1 MVASISPAAAEAD
14 SWTSQEGNFNV
25 CYQERYGI
33 IGRDGKTILKPTY
46 PSISDFHEGLA
57 TFQQGDKAGVL
68 NKSGRV
74 QVKATFEE
82 IGPFANGKA
91 LARAYSPRKPHPK
104 TGDWECAG
112 LWGMIDTHGN
122 WLVKPTYDYVN
133 ALNKEYNLVTKGGKR
148 GFVDRNLKVLVA
160 PTFDELYDISEG
172 MAAFGEKGKLGYIDK
187 QGKVIVQAKYK
198 ATAPFKEGLA
208 RVQNADGWGYID
220 QSGKTVISHQYK
232 DASSFSEGAALV
244 RTFDDADG
252 QFFIKHDGS
261 KLVKNK
267 YAYARSF
274 KNGKARVELFDRT
287 QLYKGYIDKSGIFT
301 ANDKDDEYA
310 QSNQAEVSEGLCIV
324 KSEEQSK
331 DIEVMPTKSYT
342 IKDTFGRERFRLSKI
357 YSIREF
363 HDGVAIFSAS
373 VLSWKKPIK
382 PHSDRA
388 KEPSKSLANPY
399 AAPQWKRHILSQ
411 PANWGYKD
419 SSGNVVIPPK
429 FRQASTF
436 SEGIAEVEEGL
447 LAGYIDKTGRYA
459 IKPCFPI
466 GASTFDNGIAY
477 GTKCSKEFSAKPFQ
491 SGSGCVQNT
500 CYFRLGL
507 INRSGK
513 FITEPRYEQFRPISE
528 GRLAFRLDGKW
539 GFMDSSGKVVIEPKY
554 AAVQP
559 FSEGLAA
566 VTEEAWDGGLSP
578 IIPSAW
584 GFVDRDGK
592 LVIPHQYRS
601 AGSFH
606 DGLAL
611 VSENCHNISGKPE
624 GFIDKA
630 GKLQISSD
638 QYLSSGFE
646 GGVAVRCQN
655 KKRWLI
661 DTSAKPLTD
670 DLYDQL
676 GVEEDKAYRLVSEG
690 LIPVRK
696 GSFWGFIDTAGN
708 CVIPPQFNEVG
719 HFHDGLAVVKFKH
732 GHLAYIDQ
740 LGQIQLDEN
749 YDVATRFHDGAA
761 IIANDQGTYVID
773 KSGKHLFDA
782 TGIKSYS
789 EGLFL
794 WQDKSKEPINYFYNY
809 QYD

>member
-1 MVASISPAAAEAD
+1 M
-14 SWTSQEGNFNV
+14 
-25 CYQERYGI
+25 
-33 IGRDGKTILKPTY
+33 
-46 PSISDFHEGLA
+46 
-57 TFQQGDKAGVL
+57 
-68 NKSGRV
+68 
-74 QVKATFEE
+74 
-82 IGPFANGKA
+82 
-91 LARAYSPRKPHPK
+91 
-104 TGDWECAG
+104 
-112 LWGMIDTHGN
+112 
-122 WLVKPTYDYVN
+122 
-133 ALNKEYNLVTKGGKR
+133 TKDGKR

-160 PTFDELYDISEG
+160 LKFDELYDMSEG
-172 MAAFGEKGKLGYIDK
+172 MAAFGEKGKLGFIDK
-187 QGKVIVQAKYK
+187 EGRVIVPAKYK
-198 ATAPFKEGLA
+198 SVAPFKEGVA
-208 RVQNADGWGYID
+208 RVLNADGWGFID

-287 QLYKGYIDKSGIFT
+287 QPYKGYIDKSGIFT

-310 QSNQAEVSEGLCIV
+310 QSNQAEVSEGLYLV

-331 DIEVMPTKSYT
+331 EIKVMPTKSYT
-342 IKDTFGRERFRLSKI
+342 IKDSDGRERFKLSKI

-363 HDGVAIFSAS
+363 HGGVAIFSAP
-373 VLSWKKPIK
+373 VLSWKKPTK
-382 PHSDRA
+382 PHSDRGDA
-388 KEPSKSLANPY
+388 QSENLANPY

-447 LAGYIDKTGRYA
+447 LAGYIDKTGKYA

-466 GASTFDNGIAY
+466 GASSFDNGIAY
-477 GTKCSKEFSAKPFQ
+477 GTKCSREFSANPFQ

-507 INRSGK
+507 ISRGGK
-513 FITEPRYEQFRPISE
+513 FITEPKYEQFRPISE
-528 GRLAFRLDGKW
+528 GRMAFRLDNKW

-566 VTEEAWDGGLSP
+566 VTENAWDGGLSP

-592 LVIPHQYRS
+592 LVIQHQYRS

-670 DLYDQL
+670 DLYDQF
-676 GVEEDKAYRLVSEG
+676 GVEEDKAYRLVGEG

-708 CVIPPQFNEVG
+708 CVIAPQFNEVG

-740 LGQIQLDEN
+740 LGKIQLDEN
-749 YDVATRFHDGAA
+749 YDVATRFHDGVA
-761 IIANDQGTYVID
+761 IIVNDQGTYVMD
-773 KSGKHLFDA
+773 KTGKHLFDA

-794 WQDKSKEPINYFYNY
+794 WQDKSKEPINYLYNY